1 MIAQNEINV
10 QEGGW
15 GVGVGVDQSMK
26 LVIAQSH
33 ISIVQGEF

>member
-1 MIAQNEINV
+1 MIAQNEING
-10 QEGGW
+10 QGG
-15 GVGVGVDQSMK
+15 GGGGNEMK